1 MHELTRLGRKHGTDK
16 ATTHTFTERVY
27 GPLFEGMKDT
37 PLNLLEIGGGK
48 VGGSHKMWKEYF
60 TQGEI
65 YCMDPFFLPDQ
76 DVTITELE
84 NLGIRV
90 FRGNQLRREDLATVA
105 AGCPSGYDYIID
117 DAAHMP
123 DAIQLSLGSLFPAL
137 KSGGFYIVEDLATAS
152 RRGRDIEATNLNLGK
167 LDSQGLMPERH
178 TEEHPLEEA
187 FEVFERTNQWLSKV
201 LTPAEC
207 AYLVENI
214 AGWKIADDGSRLK
227 NICIIKKK

>member
-1 MHELTRLGRKHGTDK
+1 MHELTKLGRKYGTDK
-16 ATTHTFTERVY
+16 ATSHTFTERVY
-27 GPLFEGMKDT
+27 GPLFEGKKNE

-84 NLGIRV
+84 NLGIHV
-90 FRGNQLRREDLATVA
+90 IRGNQLHREDLAA
-105 AGCPSGYDYIID
+105 AAAACPDGYDYIID

-137 KSGGFYIVEDLATAS
+137 KSGGTYIVEDLATAA
-152 RRGRDIEATNLNLGK
+152 RRGANLEATNINLEK
-167 LDSQGLMPERH
+167 LDSEGLMTERH
-178 TEEHPLEEA
+178 TEEHLLEEA
-187 FEVFERTNQWLSKV
+187 FTVFERTNQWLSKV

-214 AGWKIADDGSRLK
+214 AAWKILDDGSRLK

>member
-1 MHELTRLGRKHGTDK
+1 MHELTRLGRKYGTDK

-27 GPLFEGMKDT
+27 GPLLEGRKED
-37 PLNLLEIGGGK
+37 PLTLLEIGAGK

-76 DVTITELE
+76 EVTISELQ
-84 NLGIRV
+84 NLGVHVI
-90 FRGNQLRREDLATVA
+90 RGNQLRREDLQRTADA
-105 AGCPSGYDYIID
+105 CPGGYDYIID

-123 DAIQLSLGSLFPAL
+123 DAIQMSLGTLFPAL
-137 KSGGFYIVEDLATAS
+137 KSGGFYIVEDLATAG
-152 RRGRDIEATNLNLGK
+152 RRGADLEATNVNLGK

-178 TEEHPLEEA
+178 TAEYELQEA
-187 FEVFERTNQWLSKV
+187 LAVFTRSNQWLSKV
-201 LTPAEC
+201 LTPQES

-214 AGWKIADDGSRLK
+214 QQWKILDDGMRLK
-227 NICIIKKK
+227 NICIIRKK